1 MGVTWRASVYWQ
13 TVADVLVVVPGVGQ
27 DLLSQPLSFHR
38 WICVAMLGR
47 LNSSVFV
54 GFRGFLRGFEE
65 RNQKEQGGLIGLFCR
80 FLMNVHNYS
89 EGADSFLLGVFD
101 KEK

>member
-65 RNQKEQGGLIGLFCR
+65 RNQKEQGGLIVDWATLIA
-80 FLMNVHNYS
+80 NVPLWILSHVPRR
-89 EGADSFLLGVFD
+89 G
-101 KEK
+101 